1 MADLDGAWSVER
13 VSGALPPMYGVRKD
27 ISGTRGVTRA
37 GLLPGLP
44 FDVHG
49 LTLRYRFPPG
59 LVDHLEPDGDGYRG
73 RVTYRGRELGRFR
86 LRRKEE
92 AAWHRKT

>member
-1 MADLDGAWSVER
+1 VADLDGAWSVER

-44 FDVHG
+44 FDVEG

-59 LVDHLEPDGDGYRG
+59 LVDHLEPDGENFSG
-73 RVTYRGRELGRFR
+73 RATLFGRELGRFR
-86 LRRKEE
+86 MYRIPTKE
-92 AAWHRKT
+92 R